1 MCRRRYRLTGPVRP
15 RRVRDGRGARRPR
28 LAPFCV
34 GGRRPPASPG
44 TMRRVLDSFQVRPLL
59 SAAERELFWLV
70 FWGMSII
77 CMVALAGLALRLG

>member
-1 MCRRRYRLTGPVRP
+1 
-15 RRVRDGRGARRPR
+15 
-28 LAPFCV
+28 
-34 GGRRPPASPG
+34 
-44 TMRRVLDSFQVRPLL
+44 MRRVLDSFQVRPLL